1 MVDET
6 HHKVHEAL
14 DQAKLISSSSQK
26 IKFCI
31 LATHLDVFSYNIH
44 AIDEFK
50 HTVALLFNLC
60 LPGQNETWVKLVA

>member
-1 MVDET
+1 MSKNLLRWVVDET

-44 AIDEFK
+44 AIDKF
-50 HTVALLFNLC
+50 
-60 LPGQNETWVKLVA
+60 